1 MIGFSGAT
9 DDLRR
14 YTLMVRRL
22 SPFSPRARRRRSLG
36 TMKPLRPG
44 LIALI
49 ALLTTPAAS
58 RLLLPASG
66 VSVSRTALA
75 RLRGGAAQLAG
86 GSSTPARCTLPWAAY
101 PAVGRTGHFDNT
113 RKEKYWLNKEDKPA
127 EGSEDNPI
135 ETWVLAC
142 GLGWLYGLGCV
153 VGPFFGVGVG
163 VVFPGGV
170 IAGAGAGVGLVIG
183 IGMGGG
189 AVWGSGRGAV
199 QGFKVG
205 VPMAPPKVPEPREI
219 AARARAGIDA
229 LSNARQLAR
238 ERLRAARTRRTES
251 GRRPSQDEL

>member
-1 MIGFSGAT
+1 MT
-9 DDLRR
+9 
-14 YTLMVRRL
+14 
-22 SPFSPRARRRRSLG
+22 PR
-36 TMKPLRPG
+36 RPG
-44 LIALI
+44 LVALI

-58 RLLLPASG
+58 GLLPG
-66 VSVSRTALA
+66 VSVRTIALA
-75 RLRGGAAQLAG
+75 RLRGGATQLAG
-86 GSSTPARCTLPWAAY
+86 GSSTPARHTVPLAAY

-127 EGSEDNPI
+127 DGSEDNPI

-219 AARARAGIDA
+219 AARARAAIDA

-238 ERLRAARTRRTES
+238 ERLRGAQTRRRES
-251 GRRPSQDEL
+251 GRYPADGDEV